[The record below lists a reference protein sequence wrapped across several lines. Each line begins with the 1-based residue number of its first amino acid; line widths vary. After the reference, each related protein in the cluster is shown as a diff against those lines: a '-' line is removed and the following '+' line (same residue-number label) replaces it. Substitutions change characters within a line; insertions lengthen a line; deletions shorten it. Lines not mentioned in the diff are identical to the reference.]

1 MSDRSEDFI
10 SDLVAAGVLLMMGVG
25 AYRICQAIADY
36 EEGQRVTS
44 QQIKSLFSSQVQN
57 LPAEAS
63 KEEERCPSCGTPASC
78 CGGSAANCNICNS
91 D

>member
-1 MSDRSEDFI
+1 MSEHSDDFI
-10 SDLVAAGVLLMMGVG
+10 SDLVAAGVLLIIGVG
-25 AYRICQAIADY
+25 VYRICQAIADY

-44 QQIKSLFSSQVQN
+44 QQIKSLFNVQVHA
-57 LPAEAS
+57 LPIEAS
-63 KEEERCPSCGTPASC
+63 EAEERCPSCGTPASF